1 MSVSE
6 NSAIVR
12 FFIALWSTLSDSW
25 PHSGPGRLFGCIGR
39 AIRGQV
45 ERSAVCRFL
54 WREGALP
61 RGWPYSLSCRFFT
74 ALINLPCALAKW
86 IYKVGRRL
94 WDGSLAFQVISAL
107 GGASFAFLGLFM
119 LVMLCA
125 PHSLWNNL
133 YGLMGALGL
142 TVLFVLGSAA
152 RPRLRLELDRL
163 GPYMLL
169 YMGLVV
175 YALAG
180 SMSTSMSVRFFAF
193 HLTGFLI
200 VLLVVS
206 CVRKYEQL
214 QLMAVLAVVG
224 ITVAA
229 LYGCYQGYIG
239 VEVVPSQQDM
249 IVNEG
254 MPGRVYSFFDNPNN
268 FAELLAMLIPLDV
281 ALLLNAKGWRGRLLS
296 LFSLGVCVAAIGLTY
311 GRASW
316 LGLALAVV
324 VFLGLMNWRFI
335 PLFIV
340 LGICAIPLLPET
352 IYNRILTIGN
362 TQDSSTRYRFSI
374 FEATGELLKTYWLRG
389 VGLGSDVM
397 QAVFRAQYPPM
408 SNGAYP
414 IHTHNNYLQMWV
426 EAGIVGA
433 VAYVALLLHQL
444 KAGVKSVLA
453 CTDRRVKSMLSA
465 ALAGLCGIMLI
476 SVAEYTWFY
485 PRNMFVFWFLM
496 GLIGAGVKLTR
507 GGAEQKQ

>member
-6 NSAIVR
+6 TSVIAR
-12 FFIALWSTLSDSW
+12 FFLAIWSVLSDSW
-25 PHSGPGRLFGCIGR
+25 PDSAPGRLFGRIGR

-45 ERSAVCRFL
+45 ERSAVCRFV

-74 ALINLPCALAKW
+74 ALINLPCALVKW

-94 WDGSLAFQVISAL
+94 WDGSLAFGLVSGL
-107 GGASFAFLGLFM
+107 GGASFAFLGLFL

-125 PHSLWNNL
+125 PHELWNNL
-133 YGLMGALGL
+133 YGLMGALVL
-142 TVLFVLGSAA
+142 TVLFILGSAA

-163 GPYMLL
+163 GPYVTL

-175 YALAG
+175 YGLAG

-193 HLTGFLI
+193 HLTSFLL
-200 VLLVVS
+200 VLLTVS

-214 QLMAVLAVVG
+214 QLMVVLAVAG

-229 LYGCYQGYIG
+229 LYGCYQGYVG
-239 VEVVPSQQDM
+239 VEIVPSQQDM

-268 FAELLAMLIPLDV
+268 FAELLAMFIPLDL
-281 ALLLNAKGWRGRLLS
+281 ALLLNARGWRGRVLA
-296 LFSLGVCVAAIGLTY
+296 LFSLGVCGAAIGLTY

-316 LGLALAVV
+316 LGLALALV

-340 LGICAIPLLPET
+340 LGLCAIPLLPQT

-374 FEATGELLKTYWLRG
+374 YAATGDLLKHYWLRG

-397 QAVFRAQYPPM
+397 QAVFRAYYPPM

-426 EAGIVGA
+426 EAGLAGA
-433 VAYVALLLHQL
+433 VVYVAMLLHQL
-444 KAGVKSVLA
+444 KNGVKSVFA
-453 CTDRRVKSMLSA
+453 CTDRRVKAMLSA
-465 ALAGLCGIMLI
+465 AVAGLCGIMLI

-485 PRNMFVFWFLM
+485 PRNMFVFWFIF
-496 GLIGAGVKLTR
+496 GIIGAGVKLSRT
-507 GGAEQKQ
+507 GAEQK

>member
-1 MSVSE
+1 MAVTQTSLLC
-6 NSAIVR
+6 R
-12 FFIALWSTLSDSW
+12 FFIAIWTALTTGW
-25 PHSGPGRLFGCIGR
+25 PHSAPGRLFARMGR

-45 ERSAVCRFL
+45 EASALCRL
-54 WREGALP
+54 VWREGTLP
-61 RGWPYSLSCRFFT
+61 KSWPASLSCRLFT

-86 IYKVGRRL
+86 IYKVGRPL
-94 WDGSLAFQVISAL
+94 WDGSLAFRIVSAL
-107 GGASFAFLGLFM
+107 GGASFAFLGLF
-119 LVMLCA
+119 LLAMLCT
-125 PHSLWNNL
+125 PHALWNNL
-133 YGLMGALGL
+133 YGLMGAAALA
-142 TVLFVLGSAA
+142 VLFVLGSAQ

-163 GPYMLL
+163 GPYLIF

-180 SMSTSMSVRFFAF
+180 SMSTSLSVRFFAF
-193 HLTGFLI
+193 HLTGFLL
-200 VLLVVS
+200 VLLTVS

-214 QLMAVLAVVG
+214 QLMVVLAVAG

-229 LYGCYQGYIG
+229 LYGCYQGYVG

-254 MPGRVYSFFDNPNN
+254 MPGRVYSLFDNPNN
-268 FAELLAMLIPLDV
+268 FAELLAMLIPLDL
-281 ALLLNAKGWRGRLLS
+281 ALLLNAKGWRGRVLS
-296 LFSLGVCVAAIGLTY
+296 LLSLGVCGVAIGLTY

-316 LGLALAVV
+316 LGLALAIL
-324 VFLGLMNWRFI
+324 VFLGLMNWRLI
-335 PLFIV
+335 PLFVV
-340 LGICAIPLLPET
+340 LGLCAIPLLPQT

-374 FEATGELLKTYWLRG
+374 FAATGELLKTYWLRG

-426 EAGIVGA
+426 ETGLVGG
-433 VAYVALLLHQL
+433 VAYVAMLLHQL
-444 KAGVKSVLA
+444 KAGVKSVFA
-453 CTDRRVKSMLSA
+453 CPDRRVRTMLCA

-485 PRNMFVFWFLM
+485 PRNMFVFWFVF
-496 GLIGAGVKLTR
+496 GLIGAGVKLSRT
-507 GGAEQKQ
+507 GEK